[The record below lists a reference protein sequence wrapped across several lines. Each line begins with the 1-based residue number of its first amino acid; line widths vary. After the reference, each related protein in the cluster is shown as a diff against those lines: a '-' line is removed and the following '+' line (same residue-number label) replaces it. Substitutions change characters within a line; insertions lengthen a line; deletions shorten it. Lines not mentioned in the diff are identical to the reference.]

1 MKMCLNPE
9 NKMAADC
16 DCGSQIEYDYYSAF
30 GYQPSLDRLNNS
42 RHFKKYFP
50 IVMFAAGLSVRRFIA
65 DQ

>member
-16 DCGSQIEYDYYSAF
+16 DCGSQIEYDYYSGS
-30 GYQPSLDRLNNS
+30 GYQLALDRLNNG
-42 RHFKKYFP
+42 RDFKRYFP

>member
-16 DCGSQIEYDYYSAF
+16 DCGSQIEYDCYSGF
-30 GYQPSLDRLNNS
+30 GYQLALDMLNNG
-42 RHFKKYFP
+42 RDFKRYFP
-50 IVMFAAGLSVRRFIA
+50 IVVFAAGLSVRRFIA